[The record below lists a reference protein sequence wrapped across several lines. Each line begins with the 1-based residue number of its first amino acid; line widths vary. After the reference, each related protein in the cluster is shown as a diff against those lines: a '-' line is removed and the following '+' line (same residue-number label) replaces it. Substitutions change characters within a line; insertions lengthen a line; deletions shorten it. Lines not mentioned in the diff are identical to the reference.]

1 MTHRYNEM
9 NPGDAL
15 YMAARKYPGGIDA
28 LAARMGM
35 PAGVLYKK
43 LGTKVDSHHVS
54 YEEVS
59 TIIDFLIEAGQR
71 DMAELVINSFCWRH
85 DHLAF
90 ELPQQFVSDEQ
101 LFDQVLAIVQ
111 QKGDLARSLNH
122 AMKDGRIC
130 TQEYNQIERDIQTCI
145 LGLLKLRKKIHI
157 KHVEG
162 E

>member
-1 MTHRYNEM
+1 MTHRYSEM

-28 LAARMGM
+28 LAGRLGM

-59 TIIDFLIEAGQR
+59 AIIDFMIEAGKD
-71 DMAELVINSFCWRH
+71 DMVDLVINAFCWRH
-85 DHLAF
+85 EYLAF
-90 ELPQQFVSDEQ
+90 ELPRQFVSDEK
-101 LFDQVLAIVQ
+101 LFDQVLVIMQ
-111 QKGDLARSLNH
+111 QEGDLASGLRD
-122 AMKDGRIC
+122 AMRDGTINAREC
-130 TQEYNQIERDIQTCI
+130 EQLDRDIQTCI
-145 LGLLKLRKKIHI
+145 LGLLKLLEKIHV
-157 KHVEG
+157 KHMES